1 MKSKR
6 INYRSLTIAKI
17 MESEGLD
24 LPSATTQYNRYYRSA
39 LAEAGAGKKGIN
51 TAREVY
57 ASLYYQGTQIFHTE
71 GNKLVLNELFK
82 DETNIKY
89 EQTMFRMKEL
99 YTKFAEDSPALKKIF
114 QDYKSG
120 KIDRHTFNVSIKDW
134 KQKNIKYF
142 ISGSK

>member
-1 MKSKR
+1 MKVKR
-6 INYRSLTIAKI
+6 INYRAKTIEKI
-17 MESEGLD
+17 MESEKLD
-24 LPSATTQYNRYYRSA
+24 LQSATTQYNRYYRSA

-57 ASLYYQGTQIFHTE
+57 ASLYYQGQQVFHVE
-71 GNKLVLNELFK
+71 SNKLILNEIFK
-82 DETNIKY
+82 DETDIKF

-99 YTKFAEDSPALKKIF
+99 YTKFANDSPALKKIF
-114 QDYKSG
+114 QEYRSG
-120 KIDRHTFNVSIKDW
+120 KISRSEFNASIKDW